1 MTAFLLYG
9 DGVHSPEMR
18 HEIGEAI
25 SDPLTFIDVDG
36 RRIAVTG
43 PFETA
48 ILERREDLVDEV
60 WSTADLGSWELVRD
74 ESVPSHAIEPELVLR
89 AVRRAGA
96 DSLTVPP
103 TLPVAIADHLRANGI
118 GLEIDAIAWSARR
131 RRKSPGELEGIERAQ
146 RAADVA
152 MLAAAHLFRA
162 SEKTSD
168 GYLRFEGEILTA
180 ELVREAM
187 STRLLAQ
194 GAESEEILVQ
204 PGDQCLKGHE
214 LGSGPIRA
222 HESVVIDCFPRDRRS
237 GAHTDMTRTFVSGR
251 PSEDLARLHGA
262 CRKALRIAYESLR
275 PGSDDAH
282 SRVTDHFEALGFAT
296 QRSHDGAGPLEQ
308 GFNHSLG
315 HGVGLEIHEAPL
327 LGRRSEKLVAGD
339 VVAVEP
345 GLYFPGIGGVRLE
358 DTVLITEDGIEYFTD
373 PFPYDLEP

>member
-9 DGVHSPEMR
+9 DAVHSPEMR

-25 SDPLTFIDVDG
+25 SDPLTFMDVDG

-43 PFETA
+43 PFEMA

-60 WSTADLGSWELVRD
+60 WGTAELGSKELVRD
-74 ESVPSHAIEPELVLR
+74 ESVPSHVIESELVLR
-89 AVRRAGA
+89 AVRRAGVGA
-96 DSLTVPP
+96 VTVPP
-103 TLPVAIADHLRANGI
+103 SFPVAVADHLRENGI
-118 GLEIDAIAWSARR
+118 GLEVDALSWVDRR
-131 RRKSPGELEGIERAQ
+131 RSKTPGELEGIERAQ

-152 MLAAAHLFRA
+152 MLTAAHLFRA
-162 SEKTSD
+162 SEQTSD
-168 GYLRFEGEILTA
+168 GFLRFDGEILTA

-222 HESVVIDCFPRDRRS
+222 HESVVIDCFPRDRHS

-251 PSEDLARLHGA
+251 PSEDLARLHKA

-275 PGSDDAH
+275 PGSDEAH
-282 SRVTDHFEALGFAT
+282 SRVTEHFEALGFPT
-296 QRSHDGAGPLEQ
+296 QRSHAGAGHLEE

-315 HGVGLEIHEAPL
+315 HGVGLEVHEPPL
-327 LGRRSEKLVAGD
+327 LGRRSDKLVVGD